1 MKNKRVEEWNRLRKK
16 LKIEYKNR
24 GITTCEVGL
33 EKCMR
38 DFGLSFAHR
47 HKRVYYYQRPEL
59 LGSFNETI
67 LACAYCHQE
76 IEKDRELTEMVFKK
90 LRD

>member
-1 MKNKRVEEWNRLRKK
+1 MSDRVKQWNKERAK
-16 LKIEYKNR
+16 LKKIYLEK
-24 GITTCEVGL
+24 GITTCEIGL
-33 EKCMR
+33 SGCMK
-38 DFGLSFAHR
+38 DFGLSFAHK

-67 LACAYCHQE
+67 LACAFCHQE

-90 LRD
+90 LRG